1 LVCEYER
8 RKEESEVEHYV
19 RLIKL
24 FDENPLSYNER
35 VEIMQRVY
43 AKHKSADP
51 ETSFDMN
58 AY

>member
-24 FDENPLSYNER
+24 FDEKPISYDER
-35 VEIMQRVY
+35 QAIMKRVFPT
-43 AKHKSADP
+43 KSELDP

-58 AY
+58 QY

>member
-1 LVCEYER
+1 MCEYER

-19 RLIKL
+19 RLVKM

-43 AKHKSADP
+43 AKHKNADP
-51 ETSFDMN
+51 ETSFDLN